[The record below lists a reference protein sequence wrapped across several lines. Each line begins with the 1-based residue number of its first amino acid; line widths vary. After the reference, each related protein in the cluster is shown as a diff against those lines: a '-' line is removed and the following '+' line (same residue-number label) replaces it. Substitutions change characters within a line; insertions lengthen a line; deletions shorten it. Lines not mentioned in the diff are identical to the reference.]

1 MSTYQ
6 DTKDQFSN
14 TITNLGKEIE
24 KLSQEAKKV
33 SSLENENAKLLSENN
48 HLENEIKILKSDFL
62 ELKNIAGN
70 ISSQLDENIYT
81 IKDILDSQLMPEIV
95 VNIND
100 QDYAIVCDPGEEN
113 HLKQLSSRIDFKVRE
128 LTKRFGKIG
137 ETRLMVMASLLI
149 ADEIHDL
156 NQKLSLNLTK
166 IEELQTS
173 ISSKERILDQQ
184 QMESQKYIESNNEKL
199 TDLLSKLSQAS

>member
-24 KLSQEAKKV
+24 KLLQEAKKV

-81 IKDILDSQLMPEIV
+81 IKDILDS
-95 VNIND
+95 
-100 QDYAIVCDPGEEN
+100 
-113 HLKQLSSRIDFKVRE
+113 
-128 LTKRFGKIG
+128 
-137 ETRLMVMASLLI
+137 
-149 ADEIHDL
+149 
-156 NQKLSLNLTK
+156 
-166 IEELQTS
+166 
-173 ISSKERILDQQ
+173 
-184 QMESQKYIESNNEKL
+184 
-199 TDLLSKLSQAS
+199 

>member
-14 TITNLGKEIE
+14 TITNLGKKIE

-33 SSLENENAKLLSENN
+33 SSLENENAKLLGANN

-81 IKDILDSQLMPEIV
+81 IKDILDS
-95 VNIND
+95 
-100 QDYAIVCDPGEEN
+100 
-113 HLKQLSSRIDFKVRE
+113 
-128 LTKRFGKIG
+128 
-137 ETRLMVMASLLI
+137 
-149 ADEIHDL
+149 
-156 NQKLSLNLTK
+156 
-166 IEELQTS
+166 
-173 ISSKERILDQQ
+173 
-184 QMESQKYIESNNEKL
+184 
-199 TDLLSKLSQAS
+199 